1 MRGDDTLSRRVGGV
15 VRRIPGELGDV
26 GEVVRRVMLG
36 TTTGECE
43 RDEVVR
49 VVLRGAIVLDEEEL
63 LLVIDREL
71 LLRLTLG
78 EEDRL
83 IVRLELEEGRRIV
96 ADERVEREIVGRETL
111 LDREEL
117 DRDGLDRLIDGRD
130 R

>member
-15 VRRIPGELGDV
+15 VRQILGELGDG
-26 GEVVRRVMLG
+26 GEVGRRVMLG
-36 TTTGECE
+36 TTTGE

-49 VVLRGAIVLDEEEL
+49 VVLRGATVLDDEEL
-63 LLVIDREL
+63 LLVIDGERL

-96 ADERVEREIVGRETL
+96 ADERVEREIVGRETR
-111 LDREEL
+111 LDREE
-117 DRDGLDRLIDGRD
+117 LDRLIDGRD